1 MGGTAGTGKPVV
13 GFVGVGLMGWGMAK
27 NAVEKGWP
35 LRVCAH
41 RKREA
46 VDDLV
51 GRGAVEV
58 GSIEE
63 MGRSVEI
70 AALCVT
76 GAPEVTEAIAKLTA
90 EGSTVRIIIDT
101 STSLP
106 DVTRALAAGLAEKG
120 VTLIDAPLSRT
131 PSHAWEG
138 QLTTYVSGDAAAV
151 AECRDLLGSW
161 ASVVIETG
169 APVGAAQTLKLANNL
184 VAVGYTALWAEAYAL
199 VRRVGA
205 KPETFR
211 EIITNSGMNCGNFQ
225 NFSKYPCEGDA
236 SGHKFSLSN
245 SLKDIR
251 YYSSIV
257 DAMGLSAMASKG
269 VLEAL
274 KAGVNLGMGE
284 RMMPEMADVFATL
297 NGDRPWAEDIADKK
311 KETN

>member
-1 MGGTAGTGKPVV
+1 MGDATAAGKPVI

-58 GSIEE
+58 ASIEE
-63 MGRSVEI
+63 MGRSCEI

-76 GAPEVTEAIAKLTA
+76 GAPEVAEAVAKLTA
-90 EGSTVRIIIDT
+90 EGSTVRIVIDT

-106 DVTRALAAGLAEKG
+106 DVTRTLAAELAAKG

-138 QLTTYVSGDAAAV
+138 QLTTYVSGDEAAV

-199 VRRVGA
+199 VRKVGA

-225 NFSKYPCEGDA
+225 NFSKYPCEGDS
-236 SGHKFSLSN
+236 SGHKFSLAN

-251 YYSSIV
+251 YYSSIA
-257 DAMGLSAMASKG
+257 DGMGLSALPSKG

-274 KAGVNLGMGE
+274 KAGVNMGMGE
-284 RMMPEMADVFATL
+284 RMMPEMADVFAML
-297 NGDRPWAEDIADKK
+297 NGDAPWSDYNNDR
-311 KETN
+311 NRGND